1 MSKIIDDV
9 KTGLKGIRGAGDAIR
24 GEALDATD
32 QVFDTDPRHPE
43 TLKDSADNRAIADKG
58 KQDMRGVD
66 DMIARREWK
75 KQGVEPPAHVQR
87 DNEKP
92 LAADRPNEGLS
103 GYPDEKPPST
113 SRYEEHL
120 VSMPFASFYGPGN
133 IASWLCMVVSVV
145 TTWCLNA
152 EYRRKDSISA
162 DLVVVLA
169 VPGVAAGHAIY
180 MLFFGNSNHESILHL
195 FTSADSEVVKHAAAA
210 EAALDVC
217 ETFSAI
223 AVLLVFVSMFF
234 GHLRRTLA
242 VVTVGLLAFSTEAV
256 VFTQMKGVRVSDTN
270 LTRPFLFNFF
280 EVMVSLVVFVAVWLA
295 VFSIFIMWLRL
306 GIIEEPEE
314 QKEMESVDPELEIE
328 VRAALV
334 GQALDID
341 SAVRLETQ
349 QQSAMALQFTEGEAR
364 HGNAMRFLTLLSIPL
379 SLLATFASIS
389 TPLGALGETSFIPSP
404 NSGVSTLFF
413 VPRTTTDITELD
425 QMVSLCIGIITLL
438 FSLWD
443 TFISQ
448 KKVESRARQKTRE
461 QAAHRGRNRRQRRLN
476 AGLYFLRQVN
486 DELEETTDE
495 ARRQELLD
503 KRNLIMVE
511 LFRMV
516 GS

>member
-32 QVFDTDPRHPE
+32 QVFDTDPKHPE

-75 KQGVEPPAHVQR
+75 KKGVEPPAHVQR
-87 DNEKP
+87 EDEKP
-92 LAADRPNEGLS
+92 LAADTPNEGLS
-103 GYPDEKPPST
+103 GYPDEKPPS
-113 SRYEEHL
+113 SYFDQLSAKGKLRI
-120 VSMPFASFYGPGN
+120 ASFYGPGN

-152 EYRRKDSISA
+152 EYRCKDSITA
-162 DLVVVLA
+162 DLVAVLA
-169 VPGVAAGHAIY
+169 VPGVAAGHTIY

-256 VFTQMKGVRVSDTN
+256 VFTQMKGVSVSDTN

-295 VFSIFIMWLRL
+295 VFSILIMWLRL
-306 GIIEEPEE
+306 GIVEEPEE

-328 VRAALV
+328 VRAALL
-334 GQALDID
+334 G
-341 SAVRLETQ
+341 RLW
-349 QQSAMALQFTEGEAR
+349 
-364 HGNAMRFLTLLSIPL
+364 I
-379 SLLATFASIS
+379 
-389 TPLGALGETSFIPSP
+389 
-404 NSGVSTLFF
+404 
-413 VPRTTTDITELD
+413 
-425 QMVSLCIGIITLL
+425 
-438 FSLWD
+438 
-443 TFISQ
+443 
-448 KKVESRARQKTRE
+448 
-461 QAAHRGRNRRQRRLN
+461 
-476 AGLYFLRQVN
+476 
-486 DELEETTDE
+486 
-495 ARRQELLD
+495 
-503 KRNLIMVE
+503 
-511 LFRMV
+511 
-516 GS
+516 